1 MGEISV
7 FMKNDNIVLL
17 KIEPHLNAVKNIS
30 INNKEYKANDG
41 SISKIRIK
49 LKSPKMA
56 EHNC

>member
-1 MGEISV
+1 
-7 FMKNDNIVLL
+7 MKNDNIVLL